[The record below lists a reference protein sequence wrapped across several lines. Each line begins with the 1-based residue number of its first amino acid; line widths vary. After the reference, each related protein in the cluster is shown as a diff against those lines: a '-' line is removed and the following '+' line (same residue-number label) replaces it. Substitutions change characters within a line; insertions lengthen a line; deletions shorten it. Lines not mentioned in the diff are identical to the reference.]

1 MLAIPAES
9 SKFSHKRKRVQ
20 VEQIKGTDELASLED
35 LASRSSTVHYDRA
48 SDLGCLTK
56 GNRNTGRF
64 KNWSAGGSRNNRRE
78 YKQRRQIFHDLTDGQ
93 LKSEDDIYEKADV
106 TN

>member
-1 MLAIPAES
+1 VLYMFCEADQRDRRTI
-9 SKFSHKRKRVQ
+9 
-20 VEQIKGTDELASLED
+20 ASLED

-93 LKSEDDIYEKADV
+93 NLKMIYTKKRM
-106 TN
+106 